1 MEATLPLLA
10 QSGGA
15 LTWASMPDLAR
26 LAPGAFLCAWVVVIL
41 LVDLVRGRGPSPIF
55 PRLSVLGC
63 AIGLGLVV
71 WSGVSG
77 GPTGYG
83 GFDALDPDGLARIF
97 KIVFLLTGLL
107 TVAFV
112 ARSKE
117 AYGNEAELHVLLFG
131 ALAGMCYL
139 ASATELIGFYL
150 AFETVSYTGFLMAG
164 YRTDSAKSAEAGGKF
179 VVFGAVSSAVML
191 FGLSLIYG
199 FTGSTQFADIAAKL
213 ADAEGTPP
221 ALLVAAVFVFAGFA
235 FKAAAF
241 PMQFWC
247 PDVYEGAPAPIAGF
261 LAVASKAAVFAVGL
275 RVLSLR
281 VLGLGALRGEDPGL
295 ARLLPADGSITQ
307 TILVLAAV
315 GSMTWGNFAALRQK
329 NVQRMLAYSS
339 IAHAGYLLMTAAVA
353 VPSKGLVGDDGRQ
366 AIGAIV
372 FYFLI
377 YLLMNLAAFFVVT
390 LLRRDSGSA
399 DISGLRG
406 LGAKQPLVAISFAI
420 VLFSLTGLP
429 PTAGFIGK
437 LQLFAPVVNQG
448 FWILA
453 AIGLLNGAVSLYYYA
468 NPVREMFLA
477 KVGEGE
483 ESRVRAE
490 PADLALVVA
499 LAVPLVV
506 LGLFGWDGITQVA
519 LDAVAR
525 VP

>member
-1 MEATLPLLA
+1 MDLSLRLLA
-10 QSGGA
+10 QGTGP
-15 LTWASMPDLAR
+15 LEWASMPDFGSLS
-26 LAPGAFLCAWVVVIL
+26 LGAFLCAWLVLIL
-41 LVDLVRGRGPSPIF
+41 VVDLVRGRGPSTLYPN
-55 PRLSVLGC
+55 LSIVGC
-63 AIGLGLVV
+63 VIGLGLVI
-71 WSGVSG
+71 WSGVAKE
-77 GPTGYG
+77 PTGYG
-83 GFDALDPDGLARIF
+83 GFDALQPDGLARIF
-97 KIVFLLTGLL
+97 KFVFLLTGLL
-107 TVAFV
+107 TVIFV
-112 ARSKE
+112 GRSKE
-117 AYGNEAELHVLLFG
+117 AYGREAELHVLLFG

-139 ASATELIGFYL
+139 ASATELVGFYL

-199 FTGSTQFADIAAKL
+199 FTGSTQFADIAKAL
-213 ADAEGTPP
+213 AAAEGVQP

-261 LAVASKAAVFAVGL
+261 LAVASKAAVFAAGL
-275 RVLSLR
+275 RVIS
-281 VLGLGALRGEDPGL
+281 LGAIHGAEPGL
-295 ARLLPADGSITQ
+295 SKLLPADASITQ
-307 TILVLAAV
+307 TILVLASV
-315 GSMTWGNFAALRQK
+315 GTMTWGNFAALRQQ
-329 NVQRMLAYSS
+329 NLQRMLAYSS

-353 VPSKGLVGDDGRQ
+353 LPVTGAANDVGRQ
-366 AIGAIV
+366 ALSAIV
-372 FYFLI
+372 FYFVI
-377 YLLMNLAAFFVVT
+377 YLVMNLAAFFVVT
-390 LLRRDSGSA
+390 MLRRDAGTADVSA
-399 DISGLRG
+399 LRG
-406 LGAKQPLVAISFAI
+406 LGVRQPLVAVSFAI

-453 AIGLLNGAVSLYYYA
+453 AVGLLNGAVSLYYYA
-468 NPVREMFLA
+468 KPIREMFLA

-483 ESRVRAE
+483 ESRLRAE
-490 PADLALVVA
+490 TADLAIVTA
-499 LAVPLVV
+499 LTVPLVV
-506 LGLFGWDGITQVA
+506 LGLFGWDGITRAA